1 MLSNPDAKKYFELH
15 FGSRI
20 SDSSWYRLKR
30 VLRDCRMEITLE
42 NLQTVA
48 SLKLDKQY
56 TQLSLRQLINCYVQ
70 AQKLAKEK
78 VIIKGNIA
86 YQELQNRT
94 KNKPHR
100 TTIIRWFQ
108 NSVKPINGKFFDKNR
123 NYQAEELVKVFALA
137 LMYEAKQSLKLGK
150 KHEKPH

>member
-15 FGSRI
+15 FGSQI

-30 VLRDCRMEITLE
+30 VLRDCQMEITLE
-42 NLQTVA
+42 NLETVA
-48 SLKLDKQY
+48 NLKLAKQY
-56 TQLSLRQLINCYVQ
+56 TQLSLKQLINCYVQ
-70 AQKLAKEK
+70 AQRLVKEQ
-78 VIIKGNIA
+78 VIIKGDTVFK
-86 YQELQNRT
+86 ELQKRT

-123 NYQAEELVKVFALA
+123 SYQAEELVKVFASA

>member
-30 VLRDCRMEITLE
+30 VLRDCRMEITLD

-48 SLKLDKQY
+48 KLKLDKQY
-56 TQLSLRQLINCYVQ
+56 TQLSLKQLINCYVQ
-70 AQKLAKEK
+70 AQELTKDK
-78 VIIKGNIA
+78 VILKGDVA
-86 YQELQNRT
+86 FKELQKRT

-108 NSVKPINGKFFDKNR
+108 NSVKPIDGKFFDKNR
-123 NYQAEELVKVFALA
+123 NYQAEELVKVFAFA
-137 LMYEAKQSLKLGK
+137 LMYEVKQSLKLGR
-150 KHEKPH
+150 

>member
-30 VLRDCRMEITLE
+30 VLRNCRMEITLD

-48 SLKLDKQY
+48 KLKLDKQY
-56 TQLSLRQLINCYVQ
+56 TQLSLKQLINCYVQ
-70 AQKLAKEK
+70 AQELTKDK
-78 VIIKGNIA
+78 VIIKGDVA
-86 YQELQNRT
+86 FKELQKRT

-108 NSVKPINGKFFDKNR
+108 NSVKPIDGKFFDKNR
-123 NYQAEELVKVFALA
+123 NYQAEELVKVFAFA
-137 LMYEAKQSLKLGK
+137 LMYEVKQSLKLGR
-150 KHEKPH
+150 

>member
-30 VLRDCRMEITLE
+30 VLRDCRMEITLD

-48 SLKLDKQY
+48 KLKLDKQY
-56 TQLSLRQLINCYVQ
+56 TQLSLKQLINCYVQ
-70 AQKLAKEK
+70 AQELTKEK
-78 VIIKGNIA
+78 VIIKGDVA
-86 YQELQNRT
+86 FKELQKRT

-108 NSVKPINGKFFDKNR
+108 NSVKPIDGKFFDKNR
-123 NYQAEELVKVFALA
+123 NYQADELVKVFAFA
-137 LMYEAKQSLKLGK
+137 LMYEVKQSLKLGR
-150 KHEKPH
+150 

>member
-30 VLRDCRMEITLE
+30 VLRNCRMEITLD

-48 SLKLDKQY
+48 KLKLDKQY
-56 TQLSLRQLINCYVQ
+56 TQLSLKQLINCYVQ
-70 AQKLAKEK
+70 AQELTKDK
-78 VIIKGNIA
+78 VILKGDVA
-86 YQELQNRT
+86 FKELQKRT

-108 NSVKPINGKFFDKNR
+108 NSVKPIDGKFFDKNR
-123 NYQAEELVKVFALA
+123 NYQAEELVKVFAFA
-137 LMYEAKQSLKLGK
+137 LMYEVKQSLKLGR
-150 KHEKPH
+150 